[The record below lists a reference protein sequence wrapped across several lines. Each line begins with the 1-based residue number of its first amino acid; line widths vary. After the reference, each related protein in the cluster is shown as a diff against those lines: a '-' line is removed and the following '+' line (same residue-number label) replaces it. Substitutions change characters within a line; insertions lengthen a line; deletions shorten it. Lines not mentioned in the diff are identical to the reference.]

1 VWPIADAFKR
11 GLCYLGLMTGSIPM
25 TWRRLI
31 IGALIVWVV
40 VVAVLVALALN

>member
-1 VWPIADAFKR
+1 
-11 GLCYLGLMTGSIPM
+11 MTRSSSM

-31 IGALIVWVV
+31 IGALIVWAV